1 MDEKKFLDSLVPEY
15 ITSDTSSQIRLM
27 RDLSIRIFKPYI
39 QREGIALE
47 LGSEIGYM
55 SEKIAELICGID
67 IVDGSE
73 EFLDKVKQR
82 NIMNAEYFCSLFEE
96 YDPGVKYDYVF
107 MSHVLEHLVDVR
119 VILSKVKNEF
129 LHMGGYLFITV
140 PNARALSRQL
150 ARHMGFID
158 NLYDL
163 TENDIRGGHRRV
175 YDRITLNRD
184 IENAG
189 FEIVAQGG
197 ILFKPFADFQMEQLI
212 DDKFLKEEHLEGLY
226 KLGNEYPDMCADLYA
241 ICRIKN

>member
-1 MDEKKFLDSLVPEY
+1 
-15 ITSDTSSQIRLM
+15 
-27 RDLSIRIFKPYI
+27 
-39 QREGIALE
+39 
-47 LGSEIGYM
+47 
-55 SEKIAELICGID
+55 
-67 IVDGSE
+67 
-73 EFLDKVKQR
+73 
-82 NIMNAEYFCSLFEE
+82 
-96 YDPGVKYDYVF
+96 
-107 MSHVLEHLVDVR
+107 
-119 VILSKVKNEF
+119 
-129 LHMGGYLFITV
+129 MGGYLFITV